1 MQTTLEIDD
10 DALEI
15 LTELAR
21 EKQCSINQ
29 VLSDLIRE
37 AAACQAGTKMESE
50 EDSEKTMAELTGFR
64 PFPSRGV
71 TVTNEDVNRLRD
83 SLNF

>member
-1 MQTTLEIDD
+1 MQTTLEIDNEVLELLT
-10 DALEI
+10 AL
-15 LTELAR
+15 AQ
-21 EKQCSINQ
+21 EKQSSINQ

-37 AAACQAGTKMESE
+37 AAARHAGSQKGAE
-50 EDSEKTMAELTGFR
+50 EVPGKTMAELTGFR

>member
-1 MQTTLEIDD
+1 MQTTRETDD
-10 DALEI
+10 DALES
-15 LTELAR
+15 LAEMAR
-21 EKQCSINQ
+21 EKQSSINQ

-37 AAACQAGTKMESE
+37 AAACQAGTKMKSE

-71 TVTNEDVNRLRD
+71 TVTNEDINRLRE